1 MRDGDRQMSGFLP
14 EFLQLA
20 CAGRAGFRTHCDF
33 RDIKEDKCVLVGDD
47 LNELWVLSQI
57 SG

>member
-1 MRDGDRQMSGFLP
+1 MSGFLP